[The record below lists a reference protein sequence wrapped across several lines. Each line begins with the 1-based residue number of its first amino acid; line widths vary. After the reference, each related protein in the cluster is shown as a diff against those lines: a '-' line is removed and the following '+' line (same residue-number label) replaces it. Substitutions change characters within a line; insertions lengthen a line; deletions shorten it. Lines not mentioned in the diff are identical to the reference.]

1 MNKNLFFKILG
12 IISGL
17 LIMAGLFL
25 PYTEQSLWTIDM
37 NNNQIYLSIVII
49 IFALLPIILYTI
61 NKKIEFVYASVGA
74 LGFFITVQL
83 VDAISKGSFAAFGI
97 GFYFMLIGIILMAIV
112 TLIFL
117 KGTKVNVLN
126 EQIAPISN
134 NIADPIE
141 RKNMDPTYSQGLDNS
156 LSLEN
161 PVENGTS
168 NEINNDDE
176 IVEMLGEEIP
186 EYQPENGINPVVSE
200 FTADA
205 NLPQEVA
212 NEPVDTSQE
221 ISSVDNEVAANPT
234 VGTPVEEIATPIEEA
249 ATPVE
254 QPTIESSDV
263 LENVIQQEPINVQP
277 VVEEGAQNI
286 VQPVVEESAPQ
297 QDELLFNQPEQ
308 QEIPQESGESQVDI
322 FGQPK

>member
-17 LIMAGLFL
+17 LIIAGLFL
-25 PYTEQSLWTIDM
+25 PYTTQSLWTIDM

-49 IFALLPIILYTI
+49 IFALLPIVLYTI

-83 VDAISKGSFAAFGI
+83 IDAITKGSFSAFGI
-97 GFYFMLIGIILMAIV
+97 GFYFMLVGIVLMSII

-141 RKNMDPTYSQGLDNS
+141 RKNMDPTYRQNLDTS

-161 PVENGTS
+161 QDENVIPDG
-168 NEINNDDE
+168 INNGDE
-176 IVEMLGEEIP
+176 IVETLGEEIP
-186 EYQPENGINPVVSE
+186 EYQSENGINPVISE
-200 FTADA
+200 FTTDA

-234 VGTPVEEIATPIEEA
+234 VGTPVEEIATL
-249 ATPVE
+249 VE

-263 LENVIQQEPINVQP
+263 LENVVQQEPINDQP

-297 QDELLFNQPEQ
+297 QDELLFNQPQQ
-308 QEIPQESGESQVDI
+308 QEIPQDPNEPQIDI